1 MAIDEAIEAVDKQMP
16 KKPKEYEDKFYACP
30 NCENILLMKWKKYNT
45 ELKKCPF
52 CGWGTIVDGGG
63 FFSHAC
69 ECNAC
74 HAKTKN
80 YKTWEEAVEVWNRRA
95 E

>member
-1 MAIDEAIEAVDKQMP
+1 MQLNTYLKMRNIMNI
-16 KKPKEYEDKFYACP
+16 KP
-30 NCENILLMKWKKYNT
+30 
-45 ELKKCPF
+45 CPF

-80 YKTWEEAVEVWNRRA
+80 YKTWEEAIEAWNRRVG
-95 E
+95 EQE

>member
-1 MAIDEAIEAVDKQMP
+1 MK
-16 KKPKEYEDKFYACP
+16 YEDAKAIFLLEHCAERCDGYQKDDVCE
-30 NCENILLMKWKKYNT
+30 NCEINAAIKALDKMT

-80 YKTWEEAVEVWNRRA
+80 YKTWEEAVEAWNRRA

>member
-1 MAIDEAIEAVDKQMP
+1 M
-16 KKPKEYEDKFYACP
+16 
-30 NCENILLMKWKKYNT
+30 T

-52 CGWGTIVDGGG
+52 CGWGTIADGGG

-80 YKTWEEAVEVWNRRA
+80 YKTWEEAVEAWNRRA

>member
-1 MAIDEAIEAVDKQMP
+1 MTDIALLVGVDKGRR
-16 KKPKEYEDKFYACP
+16 AG
-30 NCENILLMKWKKYNT
+30 MK
-45 ELKKCPF
+45 ELKPCPF

-80 YKTWEEAVEVWNRRA
+80 YKTWEEAIEAWNRRA
-95 E
+95 GAEYD

>member
-1 MAIDEAIEAVDKQMP
+1 
-16 KKPKEYEDKFYACP
+16 
-30 NCENILLMKWKKYNT
+30 MKLFLNKRQVSRNE
-45 ELKKCPF
+45 ELKPCPF

-74 HAKTKN
+74 HAKKKN
-80 YKTWEEAVEVWNRRA
+80 YKTCEEDIEAWNRRA
-95 E
+95 GEEYD

>member
-1 MAIDEAIEAVDKQMP
+1 MKGL
-16 KKPKEYEDKFYACP
+16 KP
-30 NCENILLMKWKKYNT
+30 
-45 ELKKCPF
+45 CPF

-63 FFSHAC
+63 LFTHAC

-95 E
+95 GDQE

>member
-1 MAIDEAIEAVDKQMP
+1 
-16 KKPKEYEDKFYACP
+16 
-30 NCENILLMKWKKYNT
+30 MK
-45 ELKKCPF
+45 ELKPCPF

-80 YKTWEEAVEVWNRRA
+80 YKTWEEAIEAWNRRA
-95 E
+95 GEKE

>member
-1 MAIDEAIEAVDKQMP
+1 M
-16 KKPKEYEDKFYACP
+16 
-30 NCENILLMKWKKYNT
+30 T
-45 ELKKCPF
+45 ELKPYPF

-80 YKTWEEAVEVWNRRA
+80 YKTWEEAIEAWNRHVRRNEIQKETCKPDIFKQTYEQA
-95 E
+95 GEQE